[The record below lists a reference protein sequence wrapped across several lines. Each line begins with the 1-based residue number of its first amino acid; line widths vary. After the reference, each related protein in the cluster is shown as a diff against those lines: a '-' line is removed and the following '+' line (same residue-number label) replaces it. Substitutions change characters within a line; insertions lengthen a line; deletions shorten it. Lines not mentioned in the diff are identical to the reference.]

1 MEVENGIASFRSQ
14 IDPDYI
20 VFVIYKESE
29 RYPFFKDLF
38 DGLDNSIGFLDFD
51 SRLIFIDGETD
62 YLSPDHI
69 IAIQAHEI
77 CHYVL
82 QHNVD
87 NDSHD
92 RMEIEADIASIEM
105 LKCLNYDDSANLMCS
120 RLTDRYGIIFYD
132 GISDFMFSSIRK
144 DIFNKYLKKII
155 KLDK

>member
-20 VFVIYKESE
+20 VFVVYKESDL
-29 RYPFFKDLF
+29 YTFFKGLF
-38 DGLDNSIGFLDFD
+38 NELDNSIGFLDFD

-62 YLSPDHI
+62 YLSRDHI

-87 NDSHD
+87 NDGHD

-105 LKCLNYDDSANLMCS
+105 LRSLNYEDSANLMCS
-120 RLTDRYGIIFYD
+120 RLADKYGIIFYS
-132 GISDFMFSSIRK
+132 GILDFVFSPIRK
-144 DIFNKYLKKII
+144 DIFNEYIKKII
-155 KLDK
+155 KSDK